1 MNDEMQD
8 LLAPL
13 RVALEMEQE
22 GMKLFSEAAKK
33 ATGRHARETFEFL
46 VGEESKHIE
55 RIRRFYESVESSG
68 GTEPPD
74 VDESAAQ
81 RNLDSFNRKLS
92 ELRDELQPT
101 SSDAEAYRFALDF
114 ENGAE
119 EFYRSKMNETNNEH
133 VRQFYR
139 WLIQEED
146 THSKILKSCLEFAEN
161 PAKWFEDHR

>member
-1 MNDEMQD
+1 MNDKTEA

-13 RVALEMEQE
+13 KVALEMEQE

-55 RIRRFYESVESSG
+55 RIRKFYESVEASD

-74 VDESAAQ
+74 VDETAAE
-81 RNLDSFNRKLS
+81 RNLETFNRKLA
-92 ELRDELQPT
+92 ELRGELQPT

-119 EFYRSKMNETNNEH
+119 EFYQTKMNETDNEH
-133 VRQFYR
+133 VRQYYR
-139 WLIQEED
+139 WLIHEED
-146 THSKILKSCLEFAEN
+146 SHSKILKSCLDFAEN
-161 PAKWFEDHR
+161 PARWFEDHQ